1 MSHAPHKPILEPQ
14 SPVREALHALK
25 PAFMT
30 LVGMSFFLNLLAL
43 TAPIYMYQVY
53 DRVISSRNMN
63 TLLALTVI
71 AGILV
76 AAQCMLDMLRGR
88 ALMRIGT
95 AFDQSLGNRLFEAVQ
110 KAMVKRVGG
119 VIGPVQALRD
129 LDQIREFL
137 TGAALVAAIDLVW
150 TPIFLIACFLI
161 HPILGLAYLVCIGI
175 VVAISLANQRMAAPV
190 LLRGTAASMIATE
203 YANTVFRN
211 SEAIRAL
218 GMTRALQDRWKVR
231 RDTGLGWTAYVHEQS
246 GWFQFGLSLTKNLA
260 STLGIGL
267 VAFLVIHGDITAGA
281 LAAVAFLGQRA
292 LGPASMVA
300 QSWKSLNTARAA
312 LARVEA
318 VFREA
323 GETPERMALPRPKGE
338 LSFEKV
344 MAFPPSGRK
353 PVLRDVSF
361 SLEPGDVL
369 GVIGPSAAGKSSLA
383 RVCVGLWP
391 TTKGAVRLDG
401 AELSH
406 WDEEQLGQHIGYVPQ
421 DVELFAGTIAENIA
435 RFRAGSS
442 EDVIAAARLARVH
455 DMIQELPDG
464 YNTDIGDGGL
474 KLSGGQRQRIALAR
488 AVYGNPALVVLDEP
502 NASLDT
508 QGEDALVQ
516 VIRQLKAAGSTVV
529 LVTHRSN
536 ILTQCDK
543 LLVLAKGAVHTFGPR
558 EKVMQSFMPANVVPM
573 AQPAMARKA

>member
-1 MSHAPHKPILEPQ
+1 MSHASHKPIAETH
-14 SPVREALHALK
+14 SPVREALLGLK
-25 PAFMT
+25 PAFLT

-43 TAPIYMYQVY
+43 TGPIYMYQVY
-53 DRVISSRNMN
+53 DRVITSRNMN
-63 TLLALTVI
+63 TLLALSLI
-71 AGILV
+71 AAILI
-76 AAQCMLDMLRGR
+76 AAQCLLDMLRSR
-88 ALMRIGT
+88 ALLRVGT
-95 AFDQSLGNRLFEAVQ
+95 AFDQALGDKLFQAVH

-119 VIGPVQALRD
+119 VVGPVQALRD
-129 LDQIREFL
+129 LDQVRDCL
-137 TGAALVAAIDLVW
+137 TGSAIVAAIDLVW
-150 TPIFLIACFLI
+150 TPIFIGACFLV
-161 HPILGLAYLVCIGI
+161 HPVLGLAYTLCIVG
-175 VVAISLANQRMAAPV
+175 VVALSFANQRTAAPI

-203 YANTVFRN
+203 YANAVFRN

-218 GMTRALQDRWKVR
+218 GMTRALQSRWKSR
-231 RDTGLGWTAYVHEQS
+231 RDVGLGWTAQVNEQS
-246 GWFQFGLSLTKNLA
+246 GWFQFGMSLLKNLA

-281 LAAVAFLGQRA
+281 LAAVCFLGARA
-292 LGPASMVA
+292 LGPASVIA
-300 QSWKSLNTARAA
+300 QSWKTLNTAKAA

-323 GETPERMALPRPKGE
+323 GETPDRMALPKPKGA
-338 LSFEKV
+338 LSFEGV
-344 MAFPPSGRK
+344 VALPPNGRK
-353 PVLRDVSF
+353 PVLNDVSF

-391 TTKGAVRLDG
+391 ATKGAVRLDG

-406 WDEEQLGQHIGYVPQ
+406 WDEERLGEHIGYVPQ
-421 DVELFAGTIAENIA
+421 DVELFGGTIAENIA

-455 DMIQELPDG
+455 DMVQELPDG

-488 AVYGNPALVVLDEP
+488 AVYGNPPLVVLDEP

-516 VIRQLKAAGSTVV
+516 VIRQLKAAGSTVI

-536 ILTQCDK
+536 ILTHCDK
-543 LLVLAKGAVHTFGPR
+543 LLVLAKGTVHTFGPR
-558 EKVMQSFMPANVVPM
+558 ETVMQSFMPANVVPM
-573 AQPAMARKA
+573 APAAMARKA